1 MMFELNVKCR
11 RMNEVSSNDTNLLYI
26 HHTPSLPPLP
36 SDSSTCLLRK
46 KQARHPG
53 MNPSLQVRSQS
64 MRKHPIVSE
73 PVTPVSPAYPP
84 LHTHVPQKSRRTKEP
99 QPPTPPHPRMES
111 CPGQVL
117 VSNRHGLNTFPLIG
131 HRQTS
136 LTSTRKILSERR
148 QRKSLNDSTR
158 LPRRAARG
166 HS

>member
-117 VSNRHGLNTFPLIG
+117 ASNRHGLQHLPS
-131 HRQTS
+131 HWAQAD
-136 LTSTRKILSERR
+136 LTYIHPENPFGAEAKKVP
-148 QRKSLNDSTR
+148 QRF
-158 LPRRAARG
+158 
-166 HS
+166 HSIA